1 MTSALQ
7 VFNYEDS
14 QIRTYTDNN
23 GEVWLVAKDVCDVLG
38 LSNPTEALRSLDDDE
53 KMTLRDSEGH
63 SGQRGGAQFLNVINE
78 PGLYKLTFRSKKP
91 NAKEFTRK
99 VTHEILPQI
108 RKTGYYV
115 APEIENAEEELE
127 PLNIRVRIAGVLQ
140 RLALQ
145 VSDEAIRDHINR
157 ESYKYATGEPLPET
171 QSKPKAKPAKEPKQ
185 HTPRSWTAEQ
195 IGKLLKWT
203 ADAVMHRAED
213 LEMTKKA
220 RYGWWDGGIWHFT
233 KEGKQRFLDLV
244 WKKVVRIKDGFE
256 YYENGFKLIHWE
268 FDADAWSA

>member
-14 QIRTYTDNN
+14 QIRTYTDES
-23 GEVWLVAKDVCDVLG
+23 GEVWLVAKDVCNVLG
-38 LSNPTEALRSLDDDE
+38 IQNHKDAIAGLDDDE
-53 KMTLRDSEGH
+53 K
-63 SGQRGGAQFLNVINE
+63 SGVAIPDPHGRVQITNVINE

-115 APEIENAEEELE
+115 APEVENAEEELE

-157 ESYKYATGEPLPET
+157 KSYKYATGETLPDP
-171 QSKPKAKPAKEPKQ
+171 QPKVAAVK
-185 HTPRSWTAEQ
+185 HNPRHWTAEQ
-195 IGKLLKWT
+195 IGKLLKWP
-203 ADAVMHRAED
+203 ADAVMHRAEN
-213 LEMTKKA
+213 LGLTKKPVNG
-220 RYGWWDGGIWHFT
+220 YWDGETWYFS
-233 KEGKQRFLDLV
+233 KEGRQKFLELV
-244 WKKVVRIKDGFE
+244 RAKIVKIEGGYE
-256 YYENGFKLIHWE
+256 YYENGYKRIHWS
-268 FDADAWSA
+268 FDPDAARF

>member
-7 VFNYEDS
+7 IFSYQDS
-14 QIRTYTDNN
+14 QIRTYMDES
-23 GEVWLVAKDVCDVLG
+23 GEVWLVAKDVCDFLDLADVT
-38 LSNPTEALRSLDDDE
+38 SALRTLDDDE
-53 KMTLRDSEGH
+53 KMTLQNTRTH

-108 RKTGYYV
+108 RKTGSYV
-115 APEIENAEEELE
+115 APEVEEFEEVLE

-157 ESYKYATGEPLPET
+157 ESYKYATGETLPDPEP
-171 QSKPKAKPAKEPKQ
+171 KPKAAPIK
-185 HTPRSWTAEQ
+185 HNPRHWTAQQ
-195 IGKLLKWT
+195 IGATLKWPP
-203 ADAVMHRAED
+203 DAVMHRAEN
-213 LEMTKKA
+213 LGLTKKSVNG
-220 RYGWWDGGIWHFT
+220 YWDGETWYFS
-233 KEGKQRFLDLV
+233 KEGRQNFLDLV
-244 WKKVVRIKDGFE
+244 RAKIVKIEDGYE
-256 YYENGFKLIHWE
+256 YYENGYKRIHWS
-268 FDADAWSA
+268 FDPDAARV